1 MWRTLGLFG
10 GVTIGW
16 WALLWL
22 VLPQSWQRIS
32 PSAILMLHLGPP
44 MLLSA
49 GFRLWS
55 YLKEKR
61 AADEAQQQEEQAEAE
76 RNDKREAARAQHAAE
91 LRERQRAVGCRWLW
105 TAAAPAKD
113 EPAWLA
119 EMADGAHWLALDKDE
134 VEAGEAMDALSPHL
148 SEMLSG
154 LYAEAPGA
162 AWLPLY
168 LEPMRQVPGVEQLTR
183 VKELKQLAVAE
194 TLGGDVHV
202 GGDCRFLPGSGQLAD
217 RVLQVLQQDPELPGL
232 VVLAADAPLAERD
245 DDEDWGEV
253 DPELSKRRSWMGEP
267 GIAVVAML
275 FLRDGLVAPAEPEQE
290 AEDADPY
297 QPYWEKDFAGPA
309 AGWGIVPPSQQASLA
324 RLPKLAILSQSSSV
338 SLAQDKALHLARSL
352 QPVLDNALVNA
363 ALLDYPFSP
372 EEAKPENNQASSLA
386 WLCHN
391 SGQIDVGGVRL
402 AAIATAL
409 SRHQVELHPIDEAS
423 NVVREWGDAGAAT
436 PMLLA
441 AAAVSHCARLQAPA
455 VITHFHDELVSLAMA
470 RPPAEEATA

>member
-10 GVTIGW
+10 GITIGW

-22 VLPQSWQRIS
+22 ALPQSWQRIS
-32 PSAILMLHLGPP
+32 PSAILMLHLAPP
-44 MLLSA
+44 MLLGA
-49 GFRLWS
+49 AIKLWG

-61 AADEAQQQEEQAEAE
+61 AADEARQQEEQAATE
-76 RNDKREAARAQHAAE
+76 RDGQREAARAQHLAA
-91 LRERQRAVGCRWLW
+91 LQERQWAVACRWLW
-105 TAAAPAKD
+105 AAATPAKD

-119 EMADGAHWLALDKDE
+119 QTGDGATWIALDKDE
-134 VEAGEAMDALSPHL
+134 VEAGDALDALAPYL
-148 SEMLSG
+148 AELLTG

-168 LEPMRQVPGVEQLTR
+168 LEPMAQVAGVEQLTR
-183 VKELKQLAVAE
+183 IKALKKQAAAAG
-194 TLGGDVHV
+194 LGADTQTS
-202 GGDCRFLPGSGQLAD
+202 GDCRFLPGSGQLAD
-217 RVLQVLQQDPELPGL
+217 RVLQVLRQDPELPGL
-232 VVLAADAPLAERD
+232 VVLAADAPLAARD
-245 DDEDWGEV
+245 EEDDWV
-253 DPELSKRRSWMGEP
+253 ELEPALREHRRWHGEP
-267 GIAVVAML
+267 GLAVVAML
-275 FLRDGLVAPAEPEQE
+275 FLRDGLPLPLEWRQQE
-290 AEDADPY
+290 GADPY

-309 AGWGIVPPSQQASLA
+309 AGWGAVPSSRQASLA
-324 RLPKLAILSQSSSV
+324 GLPTLAVLAQSSSV
-338 SLAQDKALHLARSL
+338 SLAQGRALQLARSL

-372 EEAKPENNQASSLA
+372 EEARPEKNQASSLA

-436 PMLLA
+436 PLLLT

-455 VITHFHDELVSLAMA
+455 VITHFENELVSLALA